1 MAWRCYFAVDASGK
15 TPSVSEQ
22 RDLGWLIEYW
32 LNCFEL
38 WPSSLYSRKV
48 LRFVKWKL
56 LPLIVLGLFY
66 SCTSAS
72 HVPLRRLTGRGP
84 GPSCF
89 ICAVST
95 WHLILTLLS
104 LQSQQSLYL
113 SPLILSWH
121 SSFPVDP
128 SAYPNKPHVITWSTP
143 LRGIKWISGEC
154 STSPSSF
161 LRPPITLLQSA
172 SSHSCSHF
180 SPSLSPSPPSCY
192 KNIFKKCKNPEWRSC
207 PQPLLV
213 LGFMGKS
220 FHIHTH
226 THFPLVFPQL
236 HPILT
241 CWNPQ
246 QSWSLESHL

>member
-1 MAWRCYFAVDASGK
+1 MILHTFFFSTVAWRWYFAVDASGK

-38 WPSSLYSRKV
+38 WPSSLYNRKV

-66 SCTSAS
+66 GRTSAS

-104 LQSQQSLYL
+104 LLIYRSNL
-113 SPLILSWH
+113 SISRRW
-121 SSFPVDP
+121 SSPGTL
-128 SAYPNKPHVITWSTP
+128 H
-143 LRGIKWISGEC
+143 
-154 STSPSSF
+154 F
-161 LRPPITLLQSA
+161 LLTQ
-172 SSHSCSHF
+172 
-180 SPSLSPSPPSCY
+180 
-192 KNIFKKCKNPEWRSC
+192 
-207 PQPLLV
+207 V
-213 LGFMGKS
+213 
-220 FHIHTH
+220 
-226 THFPLVFPQL
+226 
-236 HPILT
+236 PILT
-241 CWNPQ
+241 SPM
-246 QSWSLESHL
+246 SLLDQPH